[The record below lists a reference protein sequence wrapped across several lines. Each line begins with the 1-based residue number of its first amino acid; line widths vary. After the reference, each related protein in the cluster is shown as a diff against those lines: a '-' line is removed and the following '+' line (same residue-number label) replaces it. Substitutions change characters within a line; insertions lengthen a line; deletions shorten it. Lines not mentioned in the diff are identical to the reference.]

1 MPALQSLSVSAA
13 LHVSSL
19 AARHSGPFFSACVAK
34 RSRSLLMYPGRD
46 HHGMPG
52 AWKSEKHAAVCF
64 FLPAQQDALCA
75 RLPSMSGLL
84 GGYVA
89 EALWAADGQKM
100 SCEQQAVLFAAV
112 ADAVS

>member
-1 MPALQSLSVSAA
+1 
-13 LHVSSL
+13 
-19 AARHSGPFFSACVAK
+19 
-34 RSRSLLMYPGRD
+34 
-46 HHGMPG
+46 MPG

-64 FLPAQQDALCA
+64 LSTQRDALCI

-100 SCEQQAVLFAAV
+100 SCEQRAVLFAAV
-112 ADAVS
+112 ADAVSSLLMSHLPNMYFK